1 MEMSEMS
8 EMSGLGETP
17 AGTILL
23 GDLRVQR
30 LGFGT
35 MRISVARNG
44 AGLRDSEAGRALVR
58 HAVDRGVTFL
68 DTANIYGLG
77 QSEELIAEAL
87 RPYPSDVVIGT
98 KSGYETRRLAPGE
111 QRLPA
116 SGRPEHLM
124 DECDKSLRRL
134 GVDQIDVY
142 QLHTPDPS
150 VPYAESLG
158 ALVGLQRQGKIRHI
172 GISNVTVDHLTEALS
187 MCHVVSVQ
195 NRYNVGDR
203 GSEPQLQMCEQRGI
217 AFIPWQ
223 PIGRDEARLRLAGQI
238 ALAHQATPQQIVLAW
253 LLRRSPV
260 MLPIPG
266 TTSLAHLDAN
276 IDAAWIELTDDEF
289 ARLGAGES

>member
-1 MEMSEMS
+1 
-8 EMSGLGETP
+8 
-17 AGTILL
+17 
-23 GDLRVQR
+23 
-30 LGFGT
+30 
-35 MRISVARNG
+35 
-44 AGLRDSEAGRALVR
+44 
-58 HAVDRGVTFL
+58 
-68 DTANIYGLG
+68 
-77 QSEELIAEAL
+77 
-87 RPYPSDVVIGT
+87 
-98 KSGYETRRLAPGE
+98 
-111 QRLPA
+111 
-116 SGRPEHLM
+116 
-124 DECDKSLRRL
+124 
-134 GVDQIDVY
+134 
-142 QLHTPDPS
+142 

-187 MCHVVSVQ
+187 MCRVVSVQ